1 MSVHFFNSLTRTR
14 EPFIPLEPG
23 RVRMYACG
31 PTVYNFAHIGNFRTF
46 VFVDI
51 LRRHLKW
58 RGYDLLHVM
67 NLTDVDDKIIRDAR
81 AAGQSLREFTEKYI
95 RYFWEDADALNIERP
110 EVAPRATEHIPE
122 MIDLIGRLVRCG
134 CAYHSD
140 GSTYFRIASF
150 PRYGVLSGNKLAGNI
165 AGASERVEADEYE
178 KDDARDFVLWKRTQ
192 PGEPTWDSPLGPGRP
207 GWHIECSAMAMKYLG
222 ESFDIHCGGVD
233 LMFPHHE
240 NEIAQS
246 EGATGKPF
254 VRYWLHAEHLLVN
267 GRKMSKREG
276 NYYTLRDLL
285 ERGYAARAVRYV
297 LAAVPYRKPLNFTL
311 EGVEAA
317 ERRLKRLNETVRR
330 LREARPVAAEA
341 TDDAT
346 ATIAAIR
353 DAFGAAMDDD
363 LNTAEALA
371 ATAQLETTVN
381 IALAHGELTESFK
394 TAALAA
400 FDDVQTVL
408 GILDP
413 PETPLLD
420 ATIEALIA
428 ERSAARKARNFA
440 RADEIRAQLAAQGI
454 ILEDGKDGTTRWRRA

>member
-1 MSVHFFNSLTRTR
+1 M
-14 EPFIPLEPG
+14 
-23 RVRMYACG
+23 
-31 PTVYNFAHIGNFRTF
+31 
-46 VFVDI
+46 
-51 LRRHLKW
+51 K
-58 RGYDLLHVM
+58 
-67 NLTDVDDKIIRDAR
+67 
-81 AAGQSLREFTEKYI
+81 
-95 RYFWEDADALNIERP
+95 
-110 EVAPRATEHIPE
+110 
-122 MIDLIGRLVRCG
+122 CG

-165 AGASERVEADEYE
+165 AGGSARVEADEYE
-178 KDDARDFVLWKRTQ
+178 KDDVRDFVLWKRTQ
-192 PGEPTWDSPLGPGRP
+192 PDEPTWDSPLGPGRP

-233 LMFPHHE
+233 LIFPHHE

-254 VRYWLHAEHLLVN
+254 ARYWLHAEHLLVD

-285 ERGYAARAVRYV
+285 DRGYSARAVRYV

-330 LREARPVAAEA
+330 LREVVPAA
-341 TDDAT
+341 TDRMDETAT
-346 ATIAAIR
+346 AVAGIR
-353 DAFGAAMDDD
+353 QSFGAAMDDD

-371 ATAQLETTVN
+371 AVAQLETAVN
-381 IALAHGELTESFK
+381 IALSHGEMTEAAK
-394 TAALAA
+394 TAALAG
-400 FDDVQTVL
+400 FEDVQAVL

-413 PETPLLD
+413 AQPELLPAD
-420 ATIEALIA
+420 IEALIA
-428 ERSAARKARNFA
+428 ERLAARRAKNFA

-454 ILEDGKDGTTRWRRA
+454 ILEDGKDGTRWRRA

>member
-1 MSVHFFNSLTRTR
+1 MSVRFFNSLTRSR
-14 EPFIPLEPG
+14 EPFLPLEPG

-46 VFVDI
+46 VFVDA

-58 RGYDLLHVM
+58 RGYELLHVM

-81 AAGQSLREFTEKYI
+81 AAGLPLREFTEKYI
-95 RYFWEDADALNIERP
+95 RHFWEDADALGIERP

-122 MIDLIGRLVRCG
+122 MIALIGRLTRCG

-150 PRYGVLSGNKLAGNI
+150 PRYGALSGGKLAGNV

-178 KDDARDFVLWKRTQ
+178 KDDARDFALWKRSQ
-192 PGEPTWDSPLGPGRP
+192 PDEPAWDSPLGPGRP

-222 ESFDIHCGGVD
+222 ESLDIHCGGVD

-254 VRYWLHAEHLLVN
+254 AKYWLHAEHLLVN

-285 ERGYAARAVRYV
+285 ERGYAARAVRYALV
-297 LAAVPYRKPLNFTL
+297 AVPYRKPLNFTL

-330 LREARPVAAEA
+330 LREAKSVVAEA
-341 TDDAT
+341 ADDAAT
-346 ATIAAIR
+346 TIAQAR
-353 DAFGAAMDDD
+353 KAFGAAMDDD

-371 ATAQLETTVN
+371 AVAQLETAVN
-381 IALAHGELTESFK
+381 IALTRGELSEPFK
-394 TAALAA
+394 RTALAA

-413 PETPLLD
+413 PEEALLD
-420 ATIEALIA
+420 AAVEALIA
-428 ERSAARKARNFA
+428 ERMAARQARNFA
-440 RADEIRAQLAAQGI
+440 RADAIRAQLAAQGVL
-454 ILEDGKDGTTRWRRA
+454 LEDGKDGTRWRRA

>member
-1 MSVHFFNSLTRTR
+1 MSLYFFNSLTRSR
-14 EPFIPLEPG
+14 EPFTPLEG
-23 RVRMYACG
+23 RQVRMYACG

-58 RGYDLLHVM
+58 RGYELLHVM

-81 AAGQSLREFTEKYI
+81 AAGLSLRAFTEKYVTH
-95 RYFWEDADALNIERP
+95 FWEDADALGIERP
-110 EVAPRATEHIPE
+110 EVAPRATEHIPD
-122 MIDLIGRLVRCG
+122 MVALISRLVRCG

-140 GSTYFRIASF
+140 GSVYFRIASF
-150 PRYGVLSGNKLAGNI
+150 PGYGALSGSKLSGNV
-165 AGASERVEADEYE
+165 AGASARVEADEYE
-178 KDDARDFVLWKRTQ
+178 KDDVRDFVLWKHTQ
-192 PGEPTWDSPLGPGRP
+192 PDEPTWDSSLGPGRP

-254 VRYWLHAEHLLVN
+254 VKYWLHAEHLLVN

-285 ERGYAARAVRYV
+285 ERGHAPRAVRYV

-330 LREARPVAAEA
+330 LREAVPVAGE
-341 TDDAT
+341 TDDT
-346 ATIAAIR
+346 AALTDLQAYSQS
-353 DAFGAAMDDD
+353 FGAAMDDD

-371 ATAQLETTVN
+371 AVAQLETKVN
-381 IALAHGELTESFK
+381 ILLSRDELTAAAK
-394 TAALAA
+394 AAALAA
-400 FDDVQTVL
+400 FDAVQAVL

-413 PETPLLD
+413 PQAELLAAD
-420 ATIEALIA
+420 IEALIA
-428 ERSAARKARNFA
+428 ERLAARQARDFA
-440 RADEIRAQLAAQGI
+440 RADDIRARLMARGI
-454 ILEDGKDGTTRWRRA
+454 ILEDGKDGTRWRRA

>member
-1 MSVHFFNSLTRTR
+1 MSIHFFNSLTRTR
-14 EPFIPLEPG
+14 ELFVPLEEG
-23 RVRMYACG
+23 QVRMYACG

-58 RGYDLLHVM
+58 RGYRLLHVM

-81 AAGQSLREFTEKYI
+81 AAGLPLREFTEKYV
-95 RYFWEDADALNIERP
+95 RHFWEDADALGLERP
-110 EVAPRATEHIPE
+110 EVAPRATDHIPE
-122 MIDLIGRLVRCG
+122 MIELIGRLLRCG
-134 CAYHSD
+134 CAYHSE

-150 PRYGVLSGNKLAGNI
+150 PRYGVLSGSKLSGNI

-178 KDDARDFVLWKRTQ
+178 KDDVRDFVLWKRTQ

-311 EGVEAA
+311 AGVEAA
-317 ERRLKRLNETVRR
+317 ERRLKRLNETFRR
-330 LREARPVAAEA
+330 LREAQTVAG
-341 TDDAT
+341 AT
-346 ATIAAIR
+346 ADDVTTIAQIR
-353 DAFGAAMDDD
+353 AAFGAAMDDD
-363 LNTAEALA
+363 LNTADALA
-371 ATAQLETTVN
+371 AVAQLETTVN
-381 IALAHGELTESFK
+381 VALAHGTPTESFK

-400 FDDVQTVL
+400 FDDVQAVL

-413 PETPLLD
+413 PEAPLLD

-428 ERSAARKARNFA
+428 ERTAARKARDFA

>member
-1 MSVHFFNSLTRTR
+1 MNLCFFNSLTRQR
-14 EPFIPLEPG
+14 EPFVPLEG
-23 RVRMYACG
+23 RRVRMYACG

-58 RGYDLLHVM
+58 RGYELLHVM

-81 AAGQSLREFTEKYI
+81 AAGLPLREFTE
-95 RYFWEDADALNIERP
+95 RYVTHFWEDAAALDIERP
-110 EVAPRATEHIPE
+110 EVTPRATDHIPE
-122 MIDLIGRLVRCG
+122 MVELIGRLVRCG

-150 PRYGVLSGNKLAGNI
+150 PKYGVLSGNKLAGNI
-165 AGASERVEADEYE
+165 AGGSARVEADEYE
-178 KDDARDFVLWKRTQ
+178 KDDVRDFVLWKCTQ
-192 PGEPTWDSPLGPGRP
+192 PDEPTWDSPLGPGRP

-233 LMFPHHE
+233 LIFPHHE

-246 EGATGKPF
+246 EAATGKPF
-254 VRYWLHAEHLLVN
+254 ARYWLHAEHLLVD

-285 ERGYAARAVRYV
+285 DRGHAARAVRYV

-311 EGVEAA
+311 EGVAAA
-317 ERRLKRLNETVRR
+317 ERRLKRLNETIRR
-330 LREARPVAAEA
+330 LREAVPVA
-341 TDDAT
+341 TDQVDDT
-346 ATIAAIR
+346 VRVVTDIR
-353 DAFGAAMDDD
+353 QSFGAAMDDD

-371 ATAQLETTVN
+371 AVAQLETTVN
-381 IALAHGELTESFK
+381 IALSRGELTDALK
-394 TAALAA
+394 AAALAA
-400 FDDVQTVL
+400 FEDVQTVL

-413 PETPLLD
+413 AQPELLP
-420 ATIEALIA
+420 AEIEALIA
-428 ERSAARKARNFA
+428 ERLAARKSKNFA

-454 ILEDGKDGTTRWRRA
+454 ILEDGKDGTRWRRA

>member
-1 MSVHFFNSLTRTR
+1 MSMHFFNSLTRQR
-14 EPFIPLEPG
+14 EPFVPLEG
-23 RVRMYACG
+23 RRVRMYACG

-58 RGYDLLHVM
+58 RGYELLHVM

-81 AAGQSLREFTEKYI
+81 AAGLPLREFTE
-95 RYFWEDADALNIERP
+95 RYVTHFWKDADALDIERP
-110 EVAPRATEHIPE
+110 EVTPRATDHIPE
-122 MIDLIGRLVRCG
+122 MVALIGRLLHCG

-140 GSTYFRIASF
+140 GSTYFRIAAF
-150 PRYGVLSGNKLAGNI
+150 PRYGALSGNKLAGNI
-165 AGASERVEADEYE
+165 AGGSARVEADEYE
-178 KDDARDFVLWKRTQ
+178 KDDVRDFVLWKRTQ
-192 PGEPTWDSPLGPGRP
+192 PDEPTWDSPLGPGRP

-233 LMFPHHE
+233 LIFPHHE

-254 VRYWLHAEHLLVN
+254 ARYWLHAEHLLVD

-285 ERGYAARAVRYV
+285 DRGYQARAVRYV

-330 LREARPVAAEA
+330 LREAVPTTTNQVDETAQVVA
-341 TDDAT
+341 D
-346 ATIAAIR
+346 IR
-353 DAFGAAMDDD
+353 QSFGAAMDDD

-371 ATAQLETTVN
+371 AVAQLETTVN
-381 IALAHGELTESFK
+381 IALSRGELTEAAK
-394 TAALAA
+394 AAALAG
-400 FDDVQTVL
+400 FEDVQNVL

-413 PETPLLD
+413 AQPELLPAD
-420 ATIEALIA
+420 IEALIA
-428 ERSAARKARNFA
+428 ERLAARKAKNFA

-454 ILEDGKDGTTRWRRA
+454 ILEDGKDGTRWRRA

>member
-1 MSVHFFNSLTRTR
+1 MSMHFFNSLTRQR
-14 EPFIPLEPG
+14 EPFVPLEG
-23 RVRMYACG
+23 RQVRMYACG

-58 RGYDLLHVM
+58 RGYELLHVM

-81 AAGQSLREFTEKYI
+81 AAGLPLREFTE
-95 RYFWEDADALNIERP
+95 RYVAHFWEDADALDIERP
-110 EVAPRATEHIPE
+110 EVTPRATDHIPE
-122 MIDLIGRLVRCG
+122 MVALIGRLMKCG

-165 AGASERVEADEYE
+165 AGGSARVEADEYE
-178 KDDARDFVLWKRTQ
+178 KDDVRDFVLWKRTQ
-192 PGEPTWDSPLGPGRP
+192 PDEPTWDSPLGPGRP

-233 LMFPHHE
+233 LIFPHHE

-254 VRYWLHAEHLLVN
+254 ARYWLHAEHLLVD

-285 ERGYAARAVRYV
+285 DRGYSARAVRYV

-330 LREARPVAAEA
+330 LREAVPTTTNQVDETAQVVA
-341 TDDAT
+341 D
-346 ATIAAIR
+346 IR
-353 DAFGAAMDDD
+353 QSFGAAMDDD

-371 ATAQLETTVN
+371 AVAQLETTVN
-381 IALAHGELTESFK
+381 IALSRGELTEAAK
-394 TAALAA
+394 AAALAG
-400 FDDVQTVL
+400 FEDVQNVL

-413 PETPLLD
+413 AQPELLPAD
-420 ATIEALIA
+420 IEALIA
-428 ERSAARKARNFA
+428 ERLAARKAKNFA

-454 ILEDGKDGTTRWRRA
+454 ILEDGKDGTRWRRA

>member
-1 MSVHFFNSLTRTR
+1 MSVRFFNSLTRAR
-14 EPFIPLEPG
+14 EPFVPLEEG
-23 RVRMYACG
+23 RARMYACG

-46 VFVDI
+46 VFVDV

-58 RGYDLLHVM
+58 RGYKLLHVM

-81 AAGQSLREFTEKYI
+81 AAGLPLREFTEKYV
-95 RYFWEDADALNIERP
+95 RHFWEDADALGIERP
-110 EVAPRATEHIPE
+110 EVAPRATDHIPE
-122 MIDLIGRLVRCG
+122 MVELIGRLLRCG

-150 PRYGVLSGNKLAGNI
+150 PRYGALSGDKLAGNV

-192 PGEPTWDSPLGPGRP
+192 PGEPTWDSTLGPGRP

-246 EGATGKPF
+246 EGATGRPF
-254 VRYWLHAEHLLVN
+254 AKYWLHAEHLLVN

-285 ERGYAARAVRYV
+285 ERGYSARAVRYV

-330 LREARPVAAEA
+330 LREAQTVAGTTA
-341 TDDAT
+341 DDVT
-346 ATIAAIR
+346 TITQLRA
-353 DAFGAAMDDD
+353 AFGAALDDD

-371 ATAQLETTVN
+371 AVAQLETTVN
-381 IALAHGELTESFK
+381 VALTRGALAESFK

-400 FDDVQTVL
+400 FDDAQATL

-413 PETPLLD
+413 PEEALLD
-420 ATIEALIA
+420 AAIEALIA
-428 ERSAARKARNFA
+428 ARLEARKAKDFA
-440 RADEIRAQLAAQGI
+440 RADAIRAQLAGQGI
-454 ILEDGKDGTTRWRRA
+454 VLEDGKDGTRWRRA

>member
-1 MSVHFFNSLTRTR
+1 
-14 EPFIPLEPG
+14 
-23 RVRMYACG
+23 MYACG

-58 RGYDLLHVM
+58 RGYELLHVM

-81 AAGQSLREFTEKYI
+81 AAGLPLREFTERYI
-95 RYFWEDADALNIERP
+95 RHFWEDADALAIEHP
-110 EVAPRATEHIPE
+110 EVTPRATDHIPE
-122 MIDLIGRLVRCG
+122 MVELIGRLLRCG

-150 PRYGVLSGNKLAGNI
+150 PKYGVLSGNKLAGNI
-165 AGASERVEADEYE
+165 AGGSARVEADEYE
-178 KDDARDFVLWKRTQ
+178 KDDVRDFVLWKRTQ
-192 PGEPTWDSPLGPGRP
+192 PGEPTWDSPFGPGRP

-233 LMFPHHE
+233 LLFPHHE

-246 EGATGKPF
+246 EGATGKPLA
-254 VRYWLHAEHLLVN
+254 RYWLHAEHLLVD

-285 ERGYAARAVRYV
+285 DRGYSARAVRYV

-330 LREARPVAAEA
+330 LREAVPAA
-341 TDDAT
+341 TDRLDET
-346 ATIAAIR
+346 AKAVADIR
-353 DAFGAAMDDD
+353 QSFGAAMDDD

-371 ATAQLETTVN
+371 AVAHLETTVN
-381 IALAHGELTESFK
+381 IALSRGELTEAAK
-394 TAALAA
+394 AAALAG

-413 PETPLLD
+413 PQPAMLPAE
-420 ATIEALIA
+420 IEALIA
-428 ERSAARKARNFA
+428 ERAMARKAKNFA

-454 ILEDGKDGTTRWRRA
+454 ILEDGKDGTRWRRA

>member
-1 MSVHFFNSLTRTR
+1 MSIHFFNSLTRQR
-14 EPFIPLEPG
+14 EPFVPLEER

-58 RGYDLLHVM
+58 RGYELLHVM

-81 AAGQSLREFTEKYI
+81 AAGLPLREFTE
-95 RYFWEDADALNIERP
+95 RYVTHFWEDADALGIEHP
-110 EVAPRATEHIPE
+110 EVTPRATDHIPE
-122 MIDLIGRLVRCG
+122 MVALIGRLVGCG

-150 PRYGVLSGNKLAGNI
+150 PQYGVLSGNKLAGNV
-165 AGASERVEADEYE
+165 AGGSARVEADEYE
-178 KDDARDFVLWKRTQ
+178 KDDVRDFVLWKRTQ
-192 PGEPTWDSPLGPGRP
+192 PDEPTWDSPLGPGRP

-233 LMFPHHE
+233 LIFPHHE

-254 VRYWLHAEHLLVN
+254 ARYWLHAEHLLVD

-285 ERGYAARAVRYV
+285 NRGYSARAVRYV

-330 LREARPVAAEA
+330 LREAVP
-341 TDDAT
+341 T
-346 ATIAAIR
+346 ATNQVDETAKVVADIR
-353 DAFGAAMDDD
+353 QSFGAAMDDD

-371 ATAQLETTVN
+371 AVAQLETTVN
-381 IALAHGELTESFK
+381 IVLSRGDLTEAAK
-394 TAALAA
+394 AAALAG
-400 FDDVQTVL
+400 FGDVQAVL

-413 PETPLLD
+413 AQPELLPAD
-420 ATIEALIA
+420 IEALIA
-428 ERSAARKARNFA
+428 ERLAARKAKNFA
-440 RADEIRAQLAAQGI
+440 RADEIRVQLAAQGI
-454 ILEDGKDGTTRWRRA
+454 ILEDGKDGTRWRRA

>member
-1 MSVHFFNSLTRTR
+1 MSIYFFNSLTRQR
-14 EPFIPLEPG
+14 ELFVPLEG
-23 RVRMYACG
+23 RQVRMYACG

-58 RGYDLLHVM
+58 RGYELLHVM

-81 AAGQSLREFTEKYI
+81 AAGLPLREFTERYI
-95 RYFWEDADALNIERP
+95 RHFWEDADALAIEHP
-110 EVAPRATEHIPE
+110 EVTPRATDHIPE
-122 MIDLIGRLVRCG
+122 MVELIGRLLRCG

-150 PRYGVLSGNKLAGNI
+150 PKYGVLSGNKLAGNI
-165 AGASERVEADEYE
+165 AGGSARVEADEYE
-178 KDDARDFVLWKRTQ
+178 KDDVRDFVLWKRTQ
-192 PGEPTWDSPLGPGRP
+192 PGEPTWDSPFGPGRP

-233 LMFPHHE
+233 LLFPHHE

-246 EGATGKPF
+246 EGATGKPLA
-254 VRYWLHAEHLLVN
+254 RYWLHAEHLLVD

-285 ERGYAARAVRYV
+285 DRGYSARAVRYV

-330 LREARPVAAEA
+330 LREAVPAA
-341 TDDAT
+341 TDRLDET
-346 ATIAAIR
+346 AKAVADIR
-353 DAFGAAMDDD
+353 QSFGAAMDDD

-371 ATAQLETTVN
+371 AVAHLETTVN
-381 IALAHGELTESFK
+381 IALSRGELTEAAK
-394 TAALAA
+394 AAALAG

-413 PETPLLD
+413 PQPAMLPAE
-420 ATIEALIA
+420 IEALIA
-428 ERSAARKARNFA
+428 ERAMARKAKNFA

-454 ILEDGKDGTTRWRRA
+454 ILEDGKDGTRWRRA

>member
-1 MSVHFFNSLTRTR
+1 MSLHFFNSLTRQR
-14 EPFIPLEPG
+14 EPFVPLEG
-23 RVRMYACG
+23 RQVRMYACG

-58 RGYDLLHVM
+58 RGYELLHVM

-81 AAGQSLREFTEKYI
+81 AAGLPLREFTE
-95 RYFWEDADALNIERP
+95 RYVTHFWEDADALEIEHP
-110 EVAPRATEHIPE
+110 EVTPRATEHIPE
-122 MIDLIGRLVRCG
+122 MVALIGRLVGCG

-150 PRYGVLSGNKLAGNI
+150 PQYGVLSGNKLAGNI
-165 AGASERVEADEYE
+165 AGGSARVEADEYE
-178 KDDARDFVLWKRTQ
+178 KDDVRDFVLWKRTQ
-192 PGEPTWDSPLGPGRP
+192 PDEPTWDSPLGPGRP

-233 LMFPHHE
+233 LVFPHHE

-246 EGATGKPF
+246 EAATGKPF
-254 VRYWLHAEHLLVN
+254 ARYWLHAEHLLVD

-285 ERGYAARAVRYV
+285 DRGYSARAVRYV

-330 LREARPVAAEA
+330 LREAVPAANDQTDETAKAVA
-341 TDDAT
+341 D
-346 ATIAAIR
+346 IR
-353 DAFGAAMDDD
+353 QSFGAAMDDD

-371 ATAQLETTVN
+371 AVAQLETTVN
-381 IALAHGELTESFK
+381 IALSRGELTEAAK
-394 TAALAA
+394 AAALAG
-400 FDDVQTVL
+400 FGDVQAVL

-413 PETPLLD
+413 AQPELLPAD
-420 ATIEALIA
+420 IEALIA
-428 ERSAARKARNFA
+428 ERLAARKSRNFA

-454 ILEDGKDGTTRWRRA
+454 ILEDGKDGTRWRRA